1 MISTG
6 FLIFTLVLVAIGAFW
21 GFLRGIKKEGIRF
34 GLWIVTFIISCFF
47 IPSIIEPAVL
57 SLAKAMELVSADA
70 QSISE
75 GVLLIENEF
84 LRNNTYLA
92 ELVLSLIYSLIIPFV
107 TILFFWISG
116 MISGLIYFFVHIFYL
131 RKKWQKETKTS
142 FKVYGLVLGIV
153 FALFSGMITIYPVAK
168 ISSVIKTTGG
178 ESFKEFLYEEF
189 GEGAEVVFDAYE
201 GTPVQIIYRFTGT
214 EWVAGKLH
222 STVVR
227 TVVPEKGQNIWEE
240 FENIIQFTETLFE
253 FSDVM
258 EQIENSGFDVNL
270 VSQIKQLV
278 EDYFALNLIDDEK
291 KVELLR
297 NAKDLIVAESEEM
310 KILEFLV
317 IQDKEQLLKDM
328 EVYISVIDFLIEEGI
343 NEDSFIVTKE
353 LCVTMIDKCYDVS
366 NANIV
371 IPTFINWMGTKV
383 VSEEIKEIVQVENFV
398 VNEQTKEDISEIF
411 DVMYW
416 LSEIDL
422 DSLSETQMKEV
433 FDTIEKLEDN
443 ETVGKQNYETIL
455 NYIKNKL

>member
-178 ESFKEFLYEEF
+178 ESFKEFL
-189 GEGAEVVFDAYE
+189 
-201 GTPVQIIYRFTGT
+201 
-214 EWVAGKLH
+214 
-222 STVVR
+222 
-227 TVVPEKGQNIWEE
+227 
-240 FENIIQFTETLFE
+240 
-253 FSDVM
+253 
-258 EQIENSGFDVNL
+258 
-270 VSQIKQLV
+270 
-278 EDYFALNLIDDEK
+278 
-291 KVELLR
+291 
-297 NAKDLIVAESEEM
+297 
-310 KILEFLV
+310 
-317 IQDKEQLLKDM
+317 
-328 EVYISVIDFLIEEGI
+328 
-343 NEDSFIVTKE
+343 
-353 LCVTMIDKCYDVS
+353 
-366 NANIV
+366 
-371 IPTFINWMGTKV
+371 
-383 VSEEIKEIVQVENFV
+383 
-398 VNEQTKEDISEIF
+398 
-411 DVMYW
+411 
-416 LSEIDL
+416 
-422 DSLSETQMKEV
+422 
-433 FDTIEKLEDN
+433 
-443 ETVGKQNYETIL
+443 
-455 NYIKNKL
+455 